1 MNKIKV
7 VGMFMIFYS
16 TVLHLHNYNGLRVV
30 FIKRNVNFNFQISR
44 ILLEIHL
51 VLS

>member
-1 MNKIKV
+1 MKV

-16 TVLHLHNYNGLRVV
+16 TILNLPKYNGLRVV

-44 ILLEIHL
+44 ILFEFHL
-51 VLS
+51 VSS